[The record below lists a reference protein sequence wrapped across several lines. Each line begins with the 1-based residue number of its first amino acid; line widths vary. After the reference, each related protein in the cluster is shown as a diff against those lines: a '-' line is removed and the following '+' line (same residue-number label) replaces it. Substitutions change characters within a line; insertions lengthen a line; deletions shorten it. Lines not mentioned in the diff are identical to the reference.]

1 MTGRVMLDRMPSR
14 EFEAF
19 VTGMVEGM
27 AYARF
32 RKDTL
37 AAGRRVEDGMNCIR
51 NWYHGDARTFIRIV
65 EAFRQHSQHTAW
77 VVLGAIVKQE
87 CGE

>member
-1 MTGRVMLDRMPSR
+1 MDSK
-14 EFEAF
+14 EFVAF

-37 AAGRRVEDGMNCIR
+37 AAGRRVEDGMNCVRQWFFGDPKRILTIGNAFER
-51 NWYHGDARTFIRIV
+51 YH
-65 EAFRQHSQHTAW
+65 QYTAW
-77 VVLGAIVKQE
+77 VVLGVLLKQE